1 MNKSKLGN
9 RIRKSRKSCG
19 LTADKLA
26 EILNIN
32 PTFLRQIE
40 GGRSLPSLPV
50 FVSICNAL
58 KVSPD
63 YLLADSIEEN
73 EFSLC
78 EELFHLWSDSDPR
91 QAALIADMIITANKH
106 MN

>member
-1 MNKSKLGN
+1 MNKSDLGN
-9 RIRKSRKSCG
+9 RIRKTRKSCG
-19 LTADKLA
+19 LTADRLA

-63 YLLADSIEEN
+63 YLLVDSIEEN

-78 EELFHLWSDSDPR
+78 EDLFHIWRDSDPK
-91 QAALIADMIITANKH
+91 QSALIADMIITANKH